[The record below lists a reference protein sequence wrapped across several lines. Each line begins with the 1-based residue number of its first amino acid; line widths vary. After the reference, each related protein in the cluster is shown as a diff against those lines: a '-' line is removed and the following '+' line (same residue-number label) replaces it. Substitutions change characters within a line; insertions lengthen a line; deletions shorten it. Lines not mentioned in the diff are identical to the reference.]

1 MLLELLPGSKLV
13 VEDASQLV
21 MNVAVS
27 RFPYV
32 HEVKIL
38 GDCRYFVSH
47 GSQLRAQSTLVAV
60 KLPVDCNIEL
70 HEGWEAVWQQ
80 FWLIILSSGL
90 PVILCTQSL
99 STTYVCLVSRLIIA
113 SSSRSGYPT
122 ITIKSEELL
131 KVFVERV
138 ALLVLSSL

>member
-1 MLLELLPGSKLV
+1 MLLELLSGSKLV

-21 MNVAVS
+21 MNVAIC
-27 RFPYV
+27 RFSYV
-32 HEVKIL
+32 HEIKIL

-47 GSQLRAQSTLVAV
+47 GSQRRAQSTLVAV

-99 STTYVCLVSRLIIA
+99 GTTYVCLVNWLIIT
-113 SSSRSGYPT
+113 SFSRSRYPT